1 MAILPP
7 LLTTPTMVS
16 GMCRVRALRL
26 ISRSLSTAAAA
37 MLLRPTRQ
45 NTMKM
50 RGQMDCWTLQC
61 SIQQSGN
68 ATRRNSRGTG
78 SFWRSVDA
86 KSKVAVCLI
95 CHKEAGC
102 KTPQNLNN
110 HLQHWDRKHE
120 GFKAAQARHSKKKE
134 ETNPVGP

>member
-1 MAILPP
+1 MLD
-7 LLTTPTMVS
+7 
-16 GMCRVRALRL
+16 
-26 ISRSLSTAAAA
+26 STK
-37 MLLRPTRQ
+37 RQ
-45 NTMKM
+45 CYKKK
-50 RGQMDCWTLQC
+50 
-61 SIQQSGN
+61 QSWYWQFF
-68 ATRRNSRGTG
+68 R
-78 SFWRSVDA
+78 RSVDA